1 MSWGHLS
8 ISAISQL
15 LLARFGP
22 NFKQRVQGTYT
33 TDYNCHHGICPGN
46 ICPGDI
52 CPYQQYL
59 SCYWSDLD
67 QILIIGS
74 WERRQQITTVTMTF
88 VWATFVLG
96 TFVHNSNISISKLNT
111 SDFSL
116 VYHFFTRFSSCLLVD
131 QALINFLSGDQA
143 LRLSRLKYI
152 IAVFNNELVMSLASQ
167 TLVIMI
173 ALLENLYSH
182 GSFIKTI
189 YIHLSQVTNILN

>member
-1 MSWGHLS
+1 MLTLLTNIRSSKVLQLSPQHLSRQHLSWGHLS

-15 LLARFGP
+15 ILAQFGS
-22 NFKQRVQGTYT
+22 NFKQRVLGTYK
-33 TDYNCHHGICPGN
+33 TDYNCNHDICPGN

-67 QILIIGS
+67 QILIKGS
-74 WERRQQITTVTMTF
+74 WEHRQQITTVTMTF

-116 VYHFFTRFSSCLLVD
+116 VKFIMLSSNPRCLPIPDVVVFSLYGLLNRQVNRF
-131 QALINFLSGDQA
+131 
-143 LRLSRLKYI
+143 
-152 IAVFNNELVMSLASQ
+152 
-167 TLVIMI
+167 
-173 ALLENLYSH
+173 
-182 GSFIKTI
+182 
-189 YIHLSQVTNILN
+189 